1 MSAISDVRIVVSAA
15 LKDSLRTVTSPVRM
29 LKVIFGAEH
38 EPTVTEKINK
48 AVSYT
53 HLIIPGL
60 GGGSDNADSSGKTD
74 RSNEDDNAVGR
85 ASRAGS
91 QA

>member
-48 AVSYT
+48 EAQ
-53 HLIIPGL
+53 L
-60 GGGSDNADSSGKTD
+60 SSQK
-74 RSNEDDNAVGR
+74 S
-85 ASRAGS
+85 SRTKVAL
-91 QA
+91 